1 MKKPRVR
8 IDFIPLSIP
17 EKIIFYRNIIAKLT
31 GNIFFTTPYISLAD
45 AILAINNLEASA
57 LAAADGGHTAKSTM
71 RDMEELADNTFR
83 ILAHYVNQLADG
95 DVTKMASSGF
105 NQTQESTAQPKA
117 ILTAN
122 NGTHPGDV
130 RLVTKAIKK
139 TGVYKW
145 QSSKGPIPT
154 NESGW
159 NDEGM
164 STQAHYEISGFTPG
178 ELVNFRVCAFTADGI
193 TEWCVP
199 VSKIIV

>member
-1 MKKPRVR
+1 MKKPRVK

-31 GNIFFTTPYISLAD
+31 ANLFFTAPYISLAD
-45 AILAINNLEASA
+45 AILAINNLEAA
-57 LAAADGGHTAKSTM
+57 TLTAADGGHTAKSIM
-71 RDMEELADNTFR
+71 RDMEEIADNTFR

-105 NQTQESTAQPKA
+105 NQTQESTPQPKA

-122 NGTHPGDV
+122 NGSHPGDV
-130 RLVTKAIKK
+130 RLVTPAIKK
-139 TGVYKW
+139 TGVYIW

-154 NESGW
+154 DDAGW
-159 NDEGM
+159 KDEGM
-164 STQAHYEISGFTPG
+164 STQAHYDISGFTPG
-178 ELVNFRVCAFTADGI
+178 ELVNFRVCAVTADGT
-193 TEWCVP
+193 TEFCVP

>member
-1 MKKPRVR
+1 MKKPKVK

-31 GNIFFTTPYISLAD
+31 ANLFFTTPYISLAD
-45 AILAINNLEASA
+45 ATLAINNLEAA
-57 LAAADGGHTAKSTM
+57 TLTAADGGHTAKSIM
-71 RDMEELADNTFR
+71 RDMEEVVDNTFR

-95 DVTKMASSGF
+95 DSKKIASSGF
-105 NQTQESTAQPKA
+105 NQTQDSTAQAKA

-154 NESGW
+154 DDSGW
-159 NDEGM
+159 KDEGM
-164 STQAHYEISGFTPG
+164 STKAHFDISGFTPG
-178 ELVNFRVCAFTADGI
+178 ELVNFRVCAVTADGT
-193 TEWCVP
+193 TEFCVP
-199 VSKIIV
+199 ISKIIT